1 MVNAVWVNGDHGRDF
16 HPLTDHM
23 MKLKIFFVNRHS
35 EAQKTKWFSI
45 IYRSV
50 YTRQQNLSNLMKCT
64 VTVF

>member
-35 EAQKTKWFSI
+35 EAKTTGALLSTEVFTHVNK
-45 IYRSV
+45 IY
-50 YTRQQNLSNLMKCT
+50 LI
-64 VTVF
+64 